1 MLEYD
6 NSAFYYFSVSLCA
19 LYAVPVTFL
28 SLRRIVYGVFLK
40 DRLLDKSQVRCD
52 RELRKLQQLQA
63 EKTAL
68 RNVFSLPFV
77 LNLLVLAATWY
88 ALVRMAVLL
97 KDDSEIKS
105 FDPFAILGIAAGA
118 SEREIKRAYRK
129 MSLLFHPDKN
139 IGDAVAE
146 QKFMLVAKAYEALT
160 DEVAKAN
167 YEKFGNPDGRQALQL
182 SIGLPTFLL
191 DPANHNVVLFLY
203 LLILV
208 VAIPSCVAL
217 WYSHSK
223 KYGDSMI
230 MYDTYGFYNFAMSQH
245 SHPRMLPEI
254 LAGSAEFREIPRR
267 AADEQEL
274 GALFRR
280 FKQADL
286 IAKPKFNHPAIAKA
300 NLLLHAHFLREK
312 LSPALRGD
320 LHVMLKKAIQLVDG
334 MLEISVM
341 KSWLQTTLNLM
352 ELQQFLTQALWF
364 KDPPFLQLPHIT
376 EAEVKHIV
384 TGKNAVRSM
393 HQYVAAKPEDRKGL
407 SGLSDDDR
415 AEVNAVLEMMPH
427 MELQISIGVEDEEFI
442 AEGDIMTVTIKLTR
456 KNVKEGDT
464 CDLVY
469 APHFPYPKME
479 RWYCVVG
486 DTKMNHLHAFAK
498 ITSQERTAEQKL
510 QLQAPPKAGT
520 YQLDIFVKSDAYVG
534 LDLRAVAKVSGGGV
548 SFNVASA
555 ATLPV
560 FKPHPEDM
568 ELDNEPTLFEQ
579 VMNAA
584 DSSDSEEEDED
595 LDKPQEAE
603 KEVEQEADKEEESKK
618 DK

>member
-19 LYAVPVTFL
+19 LYVVPVTFL
-28 SLRRIVYGVFLK
+28 SLRRILYGVFLK
-40 DRLLDKSQVRCD
+40 DRLLDKSHVRCE
-52 RELRKLQQLQA
+52 RELRKVKQLQA
-63 EKTAL
+63 EKTAF

-77 LNLLVLAATWY
+77 LNLLVLAAVWY
-88 ALVRMAVLL
+88 ALVRMTFLL

-118 SEREIKRAYRK
+118 TEREIKRAYRK
-129 MSLLFHPDKN
+129 MSLLYHPDKN
-139 IGDAVAE
+139 QGDAVAE

-191 DPANHNVVLFLY
+191 DPANHNLVLFLY
-203 LLILV
+203 LIILV

-267 AADEQEL
+267 SSDDSEL
-274 GALFRR
+274 GALFKK
-280 FKQADL
+280 FKQSDMM
-286 IAKPKFNHPAIAKA
+286 AKPKYNHPAIAKA

-312 LSPALRGD
+312 LSPTLQGD
-320 LHVMLKKAIQLVDG
+320 LNMMLKKAIQLVDG

-352 ELQQFLTQALWF
+352 EMQQFLTQGLWF
-364 KDPPFLQLPHIT
+364 KDPPFLQLPHLT

-393 HQYVAAKPEDRKGL
+393 HQYLAMKPEERKGL
-407 SGLSDDDR
+407 SGLSEEDR
-415 AEVNAVLEMMPH
+415 QEVTTVLDMMPH

-442 AEGDIMTVTIKLTR
+442 AEGDIMTVTVKLTR

-469 APHFPYPKME
+469 APRFPYPKME
-479 RWYCVVG
+479 RWYCIVG
-486 DTKMNHLHAFAK
+486 DVKMNHLHAFAK
-498 ITSQERTAEQKL
+498 MTSQERVVEQKL

-520 YQLDIFVKSDAYVG
+520 YQLDIFVKSDSYVG
-534 LDLRAVAKVSGGGV
+534 MDLRAVAK
-548 SFNVASA
+548 FNVAPA

-560 FKPHPEDM
+560 YKPHPEDL

-595 LDKPQEAE
+595 LEQEQEEAE
-603 KEVEQEADKEEESKK
+603 KEAEESKK

>member
-28 SLRRIVYGVFLK
+28 SLRRILYGVFLK
-40 DRLLDKSQVRCD
+40 DRLIDKSHVRCD
-52 RELRKLQQLQA
+52 RELRKLKQLQA
-63 EKTAL
+63 EKTAF

-77 LNLLVLAATWY
+77 FNLLVLVGVWY
-88 ALVRMAVLL
+88 ALVRMALLL

-105 FDPFAILGIAAGA
+105 FDPFAILGIAAGV

-129 MSLLFHPDKN
+129 MSLLYHPDKN
-139 IGDAVAE
+139 QGDAVAE

-191 DPANHNVVLFLY
+191 DPANHNLVLFLY
-203 LLILV
+203 LIILV

-267 AADEQEL
+267 STDDAEL
-274 GALFRR
+274 GGLFKK
-280 FKQADL
+280 FKQSDMM
-286 IAKPKFNHPAIAKA
+286 AKPKFNHPAIAKA

-312 LSPALRGD
+312 LSPTLQGD
-320 LHVMLKKAIQLVDG
+320 LHAMLKKAIQLVDG

-352 ELQQFLTQALWF
+352 EMQQFLTQGLWF
-364 KDPPFLQLPHIT
+364 KDPPFLQLPHLT

-393 HQYVAAKPEDRKGL
+393 HQYIAMKPEERKGL
-407 SGLSDDDR
+407 SGLSEEDR
-415 AEVNAVLEMMPH
+415 QEVTTVLDMMPH
-427 MELQISIGVEDEEFI
+427 MELEISIGVEDEEFI
-442 AEGDIMTVTIKLTR
+442 AEGDIMTVTVKLTR

-469 APHFPYPKME
+469 APRFPYPKME

-486 DTKMNHLHAFAK
+486 DTKMNHLHSFAK
-498 ITSQERTAEQKL
+498 MTSQERVVEQKV

-520 YQLDIFVKSDAYVG
+520 YQLDIFVKSDSYVG
-534 LDLRAVAKVSGGGV
+534 MDLRAVAK
-548 SFNVASA
+548 FNVAPA

-560 FKPHPEDM
+560 YKPHPEDL

-595 LDKPQEAE
+595 LEQEQEEAE
-603 KEVEQEADKEEESKK
+603 KEAEESKK

>member
-6 NSAFYYFSVSLCA
+6 NSAFYYFSVSLCS
-19 LYAVPVTFL
+19 LYVVPVTFL
-28 SLRRIVYGVFLK
+28 SLRRIFYGVFFK
-40 DRLLDKSQVRCD
+40 DRLLDKSHVRCD
-52 RELRKLQQLQA
+52 RELRKLKQLQA
-63 EKTAL
+63 EKTAF

-77 LNLLVLAATWY
+77 LNLLVLAAVWY
-88 ALVRMAVLL
+88 GLVRMSMLL

-105 FDPFAILGIAAGA
+105 FDPFAILGISTGVT
-118 SEREIKRAYRK
+118 EREIKRAYRK
-129 MSLLFHPDKN
+129 MSLLYHPDKN
-139 IGDAVAE
+139 HGDAVAE

-167 YEKFGNPDGRQALQL
+167 YEKFGNPDGRQAMQL

-191 DPANHNVVLFLY
+191 DPANHNLVLFLY
-203 LLILV
+203 LIILV

-245 SHPRMLPEI
+245 SHPPTLPEI
-254 LAGSAEFREIPRR
+254 LAGSAEFREIPRHST
-267 AADEQEL
+267 DETEL
-274 GALFRR
+274 STLLKK
-280 FKQADL
+280 FKQMEM
-286 IAKPKFNHPAIAKA
+286 IAKPKFNHPAITKA

-312 LSPALRGD
+312 LSPTLQRD
-320 LHVMLKKAIQLVDG
+320 LHAMLKKSIQLVDG

-352 ELQQFLTQALWF
+352 EMQQFLTQGLWF
-364 KDPPFLQLPHIT
+364 KDPPFLQLPHLT
-376 EAEVKHIV
+376 ELEVKHIV
-384 TGKNAVRSM
+384 SGKSAVRSM
-393 HQYVAAKPEDRKGL
+393 HQYIATKPEERKGL
-407 SGLSDDDR
+407 IGLSEENR
-415 AEVNAVLEMMPH
+415 AEVNKVLEMMPN
-427 MELQISIGVEDEEFI
+427 MELQISIAVDDEEFI
-442 AEGDIMTVTIKLTR
+442 AESDIMTVTVKLTR

-469 APHFPYPKME
+469 APRFPYPKME

-486 DTKMNHLHAFAK
+486 DTKLNHLHSFAK
-498 ITSQERTAEQKL
+498 MTSQEHVFEQKL

-520 YQLDIFVKSDAYVG
+520 YQLDIFVKSDSYVG
-534 LDLRAVAKVSGGGV
+534 MDLRAVAK
-548 SFNVASA
+548 FNVAPAS
-555 ATLPV
+555 TLPV
-560 FKPHPEDM
+560 YQPHPEDL

-584 DSSDSEEEDED
+584 DSSDSEKEDED
-595 LDKPQEAE
+595 L
-603 KEVEQEADKEEESKK
+603 EQDETKMETKESKK

>member
-19 LYAVPVTFL
+19 LYVVPVTFL
-28 SLRRIVYGVFLK
+28 SLRRIFYGVFFK
-40 DRLLDKSQVRCD
+40 DRLLDKSHVRCD
-52 RELRKLQQLQA
+52 RELRKLKQLQA
-63 EKTAL
+63 EKTAF

-77 LNLLVLAATWY
+77 FNLVVLTVVWY
-88 ALVRMAVLL
+88 GLVRMAMLL

-105 FDPFAILGIAAGA
+105 FDPFAILGISAGV

-129 MSLLFHPDKN
+129 MSLLYHPDKN
-139 IGDAVAE
+139 QGDAVAE

-167 YEKFGNPDGRQALQL
+167 YEKFGNPDGL
-182 SIGLPTFLL
+182 
-191 DPANHNVVLFLY
+191 
-203 LLILV
+203 
-208 VAIPSCVAL
+208 AIPSCVAL

-245 SHPRMLPEI
+245 SHPRMLPEV
-254 LAGSAEFREIPRR
+254 LAGSAEFREIPQRSSDD
-267 AADEQEL
+267 AEL
-274 GALFRR
+274 GALFKK
-280 FKQADL
+280 FKQNDMM
-286 IAKPKFNHPAIAKA
+286 AKPKYNHPAIAKA

-312 LSPALRGD
+312 LSLTLQKD
-320 LHVMLKKAIQLVDG
+320 LDAMLKKSIQLVDG

-352 ELQQFLTQALWF
+352 EMQQFLTQGLWF
-364 KDPPFLQLPHIT
+364 KDPPFLQLPHLT
-376 EAEVKHIV
+376 ESEVKHIV

-393 HQYVAAKPEDRKGL
+393 HQYIAMKPEERKGL
-407 SGLSDDDR
+407 SGLLEEDR
-415 AEVNAVLEMMPH
+415 AEVNKVLEMMPN

-442 AEGDIMTVTIKLTR
+442 AEGDIMTVTAKLIR
-456 KNVKEGDT
+456 KNVKE
-464 CDLVY
+464 
-469 APHFPYPKME
+469 E
-479 RWYCVVG
+479 RVV
-486 DTKMNHLHAFAK
+486 
-498 ITSQERTAEQKL
+498 EQKL

-520 YQLDIFVKSDAYVG
+520 YQLDIFVKSDSYVG
-534 LDLRAVAKVSGGGV
+534 MDLRAVAK
-548 SFNVASA
+548 FNVAPAS
-555 ATLPV
+555 TLPV
-560 FKPHPEDM
+560 YQPHPEDL

-584 DSSDSEEEDED
+584 DSSDSEKEDED
-595 LDKPQEAE
+595 L
-603 KEVEQEADKEEESKK
+603 EQEQAETKAEENKK

>member
-1 MLEYD
+1 M
-6 NSAFYYFSVSLCA
+6 
-19 LYAVPVTFL
+19 TF
-28 SLRRIVYGVFLK
+28 
-40 DRLLDKSQVRCD
+40 
-52 RELRKLQQLQA
+52 
-63 EKTAL
+63 
-68 RNVFSLPFV
+68 
-77 LNLLVLAATWY
+77 
-88 ALVRMAVLL
+88 LL

-118 SEREIKRAYRK
+118 TEREIKRAYRK
-129 MSLLFHPDKN
+129 MSLLYHPDKN
-139 IGDAVAE
+139 QGDAVAE

-167 YEKFGNPDGRQALQL
+167 YEKYGNPDGRQALQL

-191 DPANHNVVLFLY
+191 DPENHNLVLFLY
-203 LLILV
+203 LIILV

-267 AADEQEL
+267 ASDDAEL
-274 GALFRR
+274 GALFKK
-280 FKQADL
+280 FKQSDMM
-286 IAKPKFNHPAIAKA
+286 AKPNPT
-300 NLLLHAHFLREK
+300 LQ
-312 LSPALRGD
+312 GD
-320 LHVMLKKAIQLVDG
+320 LNMMLKKAIQLVDG

-352 ELQQFLTQALWF
+352 EMQQFLTQGLWF
-364 KDPPFLQLPHIT
+364 KDPPFLQLPHLT
-376 EAEVKHIV
+376 ESEVKHIV

-393 HQYVAAKPEDRKGL
+393 HQYIAMKPEERKGL
-407 SGLSDDDR
+407 SGLSEEDR
-415 AEVNAVLEMMPH
+415 QEVTTVLDMMPH

-442 AEGDIMTVTIKLTR
+442 AEGDIMTVTVKLTR

-469 APHFPYPKME
+469 APRFPHPKME
-479 RWYCVVG
+479 RWYCIVG
-486 DTKMNHLHAFAK
+486 DVKMNHLHAFAK
-498 ITSQERTAEQKL
+498 MTSQERVVEQKL

-520 YQLDIFVKSDAYVG
+520 YQLDIFVKSDSYIG
-534 LDLRAVAKVSGGGV
+534 LDLRAVAKVRFWCGCWYVWTGFLSV
-548 SFNVASA
+548 LCCFTAVQCRPAS
-555 ATLPV
+555 TLPV
-560 FKPHPEDM
+560 YKPHPEDL

-595 LDKPQEAE
+595 LEQEQEEAE
-603 KEVEQEADKEEESKK
+603 KEAEESKK

>member
-40 DRLLDKSQVRCD
+40 DRLIDKSHVRCE
-52 RELRKLQQLQA
+52 RELRKLKQLQA
-63 EKTAL
+63 EKTAF

-77 LNLLVLAATWY
+77 FNLLVLAAVWY
-88 ALVRMAVLL
+88 ALVRMALLL

-105 FDPFAILGIAAGA
+105 FDPFAILGIAAGV

-129 MSLLFHPDKN
+129 MSLLYHPDKN
-139 IGDAVAE
+139 QGDAVAE

-203 LLILV
+203 LIILV

-267 AADEQEL
+267 ATDDAEL
-274 GALFRR
+274 GGLFKR
-280 FKQADL
+280 FKQSDM
-286 IAKPKFNHPAIAKA
+286 IAKPKFNHPSIAKA

-312 LSPALRGD
+312 LSPTLQGD
-320 LHVMLKKAIQLVDG
+320 LSLMLKKGIQLVDG

-352 ELQQFLTQALWF
+352 ELQQFLTQGLWF
-364 KDPPFLQLPHIT
+364 KDPPFLQLPHMT

-384 TGKNAVRSM
+384 TGKSAVRSM
-393 HQYVAAKPEDRKGL
+393 HQYIAMKPEERKGL
-407 SGLSDDDR
+407 SGLSEEDR
-415 AEVNAVLEMMPH
+415 AEVNTVLEMMPH

-442 AEGDIMTVTIKLTR
+442 AEGDIMTVTVKLTR

-469 APHFPYPKME
+469 APRFPYPKME

-486 DTKMNHLHAFAK
+486 DVKMNHLHAFAK
-498 ITSQERTAEQKL
+498 MTSQERVVEQKL

-520 YQLDIFVKSDAYVG
+520 YQLDIFVKSDSYVG
-534 LDLRAVAKVSGGGV
+534 MDLRAVAK
-548 SFNVASA
+548 FNVAPA

-560 FKPHPEDM
+560 YKPHPEDL

-595 LDKPQEAE
+595 LEQEQEEEAE
-603 KEVEQEADKEEESKK
+603 KQTEESKK

>member
-6 NSAFYYFSVSLCA
+6 NSAFYYFSVSLCV
-19 LYAVPVTFL
+19 LYVVPVTFL

-40 DRLLDKSQVRCD
+40 DRLIDRQNVRCD
-52 RELRKLQQLQA
+52 RELSKMKQLEA
-63 EKTAL
+63 EKTKL
-68 RNVFSLPFV
+68 SNVFSPIFV
-77 LNLLVLAATWY
+77 GNLLVLAAMWY
-88 ALVRMAVLL
+88 GLYRMISLL
-97 KDDSEIKS
+97 QEDSEIKS

-129 MSLLFHPDKN
+129 MSLLYHPDKN

-167 YEKFGNPDGRQALQL
+167 YEKYGNPDGRQALQL
-182 SIGLPTFLL
+182 SIGLPTFLM

-203 LLILV
+203 LIILV
-208 VAIPSCVAL
+208 IAVPSCVAL

-267 AADEQEL
+267 PADDAEL
-274 GALFRR
+274 NALFKK
-280 FKQADL
+280 FKASEL
-286 IAKPKFNHPAIAKA
+286 IAKPKFNHPVIAKA
-300 NLLLHAHFLREK
+300 NVLLHAHFMREK
-312 LSPALRGD
+312 LSPALQAD
-320 LHVMLKKAIQLVDG
+320 LNAMLQKVIKLVDG

-341 KSWLQTTLNLM
+341 KSWLQTTLNLI

-376 EAEVKHIV
+376 ESEVKHIV

-393 HQYVAAKPEDRKGL
+393 HQYLAMEPDQRKGL
-407 SGLSDDDR
+407 SGLTDEQR
-415 AEVNAVLEMMPH
+415 AEVNKVMEMMPH
-427 MELQISIGVEDEEFI
+427 MELAITIGVEDEEEI
-442 AEGDIMTVTIKLTR
+442 AEGDIMTVTIKIIR

-469 APHFPYPKME
+469 APHFPYPKSE
-479 RWYCVVG
+479 RWFCLVG
-486 DTKMNHLHAFAK
+486 DAKTNHLHSFGK
-498 ITSQERTAEQKL
+498 ITSQERTGELKL
-510 QLQAPPKAGT
+510 HLQAPPKAGT
-520 YQLDIFVKSDAYVG
+520 YQLDIFVKSDSYIG
-534 LDLRAVAKVSGGGV
+534 LDLRALAKVSPR
-548 SFNVASA
+548 F
-555 ATLPV
+555 LC
-560 FKPHPEDM
+560 
-568 ELDNEPTLFEQ
+568 
-579 VMNAA
+579 VMLMCV
-584 DSSDSEEEDED
+584 D
-595 LDKPQEAE
+595 
-603 KEVEQEADKEEESKK
+603 VTC
-618 DK
+618 

>member
-19 LYAVPVTFL
+19 LYVVPVTFL
-28 SLRRIVYGVFLK
+28 SLRRIFYGVFLK
-40 DRLLDKSQVRCD
+40 DRLLDKSHVRCD
-52 RELRKLQQLQA
+52 RELRKLKQLQA
-63 EKTAL
+63 EKTAF

-77 LNLLVLAATWY
+77 LNLLVLAAVWY
-88 ALVRMAVLL
+88 GLVRMSMLL

-105 FDPFAILGIAAGA
+105 FDPFAILGISTGVT
-118 SEREIKRAYRK
+118 EREIKRAYRK
-129 MSLLFHPDKN
+129 MSLLYHPDKN
-139 IGDAVAE
+139 HGDAVAE

-167 YEKFGNPDGRQALQL
+167 YEKFGNPDGRQAMQL

-191 DPANHNVVLFLY
+191 DPANHNLVLFLY
-203 LLILV
+203 LIILV

-245 SHPRMLPEI
+245 SHPRTLPEI
-254 LAGSAEFREIPRR
+254 LAGSAEFREIPRH
-267 AADEQEL
+267 ATDEVEL
-274 GALFRR
+274 NALSKK
-280 FKQADL
+280 FKQMEMM
-286 IAKPKFNHPAIAKA
+286 AKPKFNHPAIIKA

-312 LSPALRGD
+312 LSPTLQKD
-320 LHVMLKKAIQLVDG
+320 LHAMLKKSIQLVDG

-352 ELQQFLTQALWF
+352 EMQQFLTQGLWF
-364 KDPPFLQLPHIT
+364 KDPPFLQLPHLT
-376 EAEVKHIV
+376 ESEVKHIV
-384 TGKNAVRSM
+384 TGKSAVRSM
-393 HQYVAAKPEDRKGL
+393 HQYIAMKPEERKGL
-407 SGLSDDDR
+407 VDLSEENR
-415 AEVNAVLEMMPH
+415 AEVNKVLEMMPN
-427 MELQISIGVEDEEFI
+427 MELQISIAVDDEEFI
-442 AEGDIMTVTIKLTR
+442 AEGDIMTVTVKLTR

-469 APHFPYPKME
+469 APRFPYPKME

-486 DTKMNHLHAFAK
+486 DTKMNHLHSFAK
-498 ITSQERTAEQKL
+498 MTSQEHVFEQKL

-520 YQLDIFVKSDAYVG
+520 YQLDIFVKSDSYVG
-534 LDLRAVAKVSGGGV
+534 MDLRAVAK
-548 SFNVASA
+548 FNVAPAS
-555 ATLPV
+555 TLPV
-560 FKPHPEDM
+560 YQPHPEDL

-584 DSSDSEEEDED
+584 DSSDSEKEDED
-595 LDKPQEAE
+595 LEQDESE
-603 KEVEQEADKEEESKK
+603 KETKESKK
-618 DK
+618 EK

>member
-19 LYAVPVTFL
+19 LYVVPVTFL
-28 SLRRIVYGVFLK
+28 SLRRILYGVFLK
-40 DRLLDKSQVRCD
+40 DRLLDKSHVRCE
-52 RELRKLQQLQA
+52 RELRKVKQLQA
-63 EKTAL
+63 EKTAF

-77 LNLLVLAATWY
+77 LNLLVLAAVWY
-88 ALVRMAVLL
+88 ALVRMTFLL

-118 SEREIKRAYRK
+118 TEREIKRAYRK
-129 MSLLFHPDKN
+129 MSLLYHPDKN
-139 IGDAVAE
+139 QGDAVAE

-191 DPANHNVVLFLY
+191 DPANHNLVLFLY
-203 LLILV
+203 LIILV

-267 AADEQEL
+267 SSDDSEL
-274 GALFRR
+274 GALFKK
-280 FKQADL
+280 FKQSDMM
-286 IAKPKFNHPAIAKA
+286 AKPKYNHPAITKA

-312 LSPALRGD
+312 LSPTLQGD
-320 LHVMLKKAIQLVDG
+320 LNMMLKKAIQLVDG

-352 ELQQFLTQALWF
+352 EMQQFLTQGLWF
-364 KDPPFLQLPHIT
+364 KDPPFLQLPHLT

-393 HQYVAAKPEDRKGL
+393 HQYLAMEPEERKGL
-407 SGLSDDDR
+407 SGLSEEDR
-415 AEVNAVLEMMPH
+415 QEVTTVLDMMPH

-442 AEGDIMTVTIKLTR
+442 AEGDIMTVTVKLTR

-469 APHFPYPKME
+469 APRFPYPKME
-479 RWYCVVG
+479 RWYCIVG
-486 DTKMNHLHAFAK
+486 DVKMNHLHAFAK
-498 ITSQERTAEQKL
+498 MTSQERVVEQKL

-520 YQLDIFVKSDAYVG
+520 YQLDIFVKSDSYVG
-534 LDLRAVAKVSGGGV
+534 MDLRAVAK
-548 SFNVASA
+548 FNVAPA

-560 FKPHPEDM
+560 YKPHPEDL

-595 LDKPQEAE
+595 LEQEQEEAE
-603 KEVEQEADKEEESKK
+603 KEAEESKK